1 MATASTDSP
10 KRSTGR
16 PPPWRDVRVLAWAF
30 QLAIVAGVVAFV
42 AWLYD
47 NFRVNSERLNIPT
60 GYDFLDQPGGLSD
73 PRQRL
78 PPDPAGS

>member
-60 GYDFLDQPGGLSD
+60 GYDFLDQPAGFPIPGSD
-73 PRQRL
+73 FRQTQT
-78 PPDPAGS
+78 GS